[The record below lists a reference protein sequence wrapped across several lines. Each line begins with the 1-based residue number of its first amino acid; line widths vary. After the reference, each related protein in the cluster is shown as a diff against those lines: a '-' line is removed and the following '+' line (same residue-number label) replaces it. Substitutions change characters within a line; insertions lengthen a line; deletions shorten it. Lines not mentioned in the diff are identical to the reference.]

1 MKLINFFRLESNEKI
16 VFFQSVYWL
25 WYFRIRLHHRP
36 FNSLIQQANNKSSQ
50 YLINSKSTKLM
61 ANRIAW
67 LAKRASNFVPGA
79 TCLVQ
84 ALAGKVVFGLH
95 GYEPM
100 LVIGVKKSDL
110 GDIHSHAWL
119 EYDGQIIIGNLED
132 IDEYVQITKL
142 GVGAE

>member
-1 MKLINFFRLESNEKI
+1 
-16 VFFQSVYWL
+16 
-25 WYFRIRLHHRP
+25 
-36 FNSLIQQANNKSSQ
+36 
-50 YLINSKSTKLM
+50 M

-84 ALAGKVVFGLH
+84 ALAGKVIFGLYS
-95 GYEPM
+95 YEPTI
-100 LVIGVKKSDL
+100 VIGVKKGDL

>member
-1 MKLINFFRLESNEKI
+1 M
-16 VFFQSVYWL
+16 VFFQSLYWL
-25 WYFRIRLHHRP
+25 WYFRIRLHHMP

-67 LAKRASNFVPGA
+67 LAKRASHFVPGA

-95 GYEPM
+95 GYEPTI
-100 LVIGVKKSDL
+100 VIGVKKD
-110 GDIHSHAWL
+110 GPNDILSHAWL
-119 EYDGQIIIGNLED
+119 EYDGQTIIGNLED
-132 IDEYVQITKL
+132 IDHYLQVIKFE
-142 GVGAE
+142 

>member
-1 MKLINFFRLESNEKI
+1 MKLINFFRLESDEKMA
-16 VFFQSVYWL
+16 FFQLLYWL
-25 WYFRIRLHHRP
+25 WYFRVRLHHRP
-36 FNSLIQQANNKSSQ
+36 FNSLIQQANNKSNQ
-50 YLINSKSTKLM
+50 YLINSKP
-61 ANRIAW
+61 ANLTVNRVAW
-67 LAKRASNFVPGA
+67 FTNRASHFVPGA

-100 LVIGVKKSDL
+100 LVIGVKKGDL